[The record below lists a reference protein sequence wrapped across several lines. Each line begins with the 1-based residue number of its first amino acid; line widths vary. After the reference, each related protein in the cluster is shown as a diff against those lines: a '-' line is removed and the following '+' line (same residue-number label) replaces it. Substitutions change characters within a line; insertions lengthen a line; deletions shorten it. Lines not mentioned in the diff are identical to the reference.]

1 MRPHRFLEVRPQ
13 QGSLQRRAIKNGAS
27 KPRVAAGGL
36 VCAAWLMPLVAFG
49 AVVSPHAA
57 WAQVAAQDSNENPV
71 RVAYPLP
78 GNTLTG
84 VSKIL
89 FSGVP
94 DGGYVSVYIDMTPT
108 NKSQS
113 FRLATTQNSYQ
124 LDAGALS
131 EGKHTLTLISFSAS
145 GRQVGIKNVSFNVR
159 NVGSAGISE
168 DSVSLVNW
176 TARDVVAGK
185 VQRYRVF
192 AVSDATI
199 TGDISPLGGMSMMSM
214 GGLGGPPGIGGAGAA
229 AAAPGPKPAP
239 LDHQV
244 DLLLR
249 RVVREVGLIE
259 GSANVR
265 MVVQDAFDRKRVGA
279 ASGAGGAGMMGGMS
293 SMSMG
298 LGMGA
303 PGGGA
308 SASTP
313 LDANGKAIWDT
324 KWNRAP
330 ETGQAYTK
338 MIKPNGDEILTSK
351 KPATLPL
358 GDILPTFPAY
368 RVQKGATWN
377 SDIVIVGELSK
388 RDPHRLLN
396 VPVTLTSF
404 ENVSTPAGFER
415 RCARVEISQFSLP
428 DDIAKKI
435 ATALQS
441 EAGSSGAG
449 GIGGGIG
456 APPIGISASMSGAG
470 GASAEPPEILNYRA
484 TLTRTIWFD
493 VAAHQMVRSEDTIDA
508 YYEEKA
514 PPAPAMGGI
523 GLGSYSGSYSGLGG
537 VPGGYPGTPGGYPGL
552 GGVPGGYPGAPGGY
566 PGALGGYPGAPG
578 VGGYPGAPGIGG
590 MPVTPAAP
598 PEPKTVTYN
607 LRVVKFLDDRLPK
620 PSRKWTGG
628 VGTPRARDNTR
639 NPTLERANGADANNR

>member
-1 MRPHRFLEVRPQ
+1 MRPNRFLEVCPQ
-13 QGSLQRRAIKNGAS
+13 QDSPSRHRPEGAAFKRRKT
-27 KPRVAAGGL
+27 VYGL
-36 VCAAWLMPLVAFG
+36 LCAVWLMPLLTFA
-49 AVVSPHAA
+49 AVVSPQQAR
-57 WAQVAAQDSNENPV
+57 AQGAAQDSNDNPV
-71 RVAYPLP
+71 SVAYPLP

-84 VSKIL
+84 ASKIL

-94 DGGYVSVYIDMTPT
+94 DGGYVSVYVDMTPT
-108 NKSQS
+108 NKAQS
-113 FRLATTQNSYQ
+113 FRLATTQNSYE

-131 EGKHTLTLISFSAS
+131 EGKHVLTLISFSAS
-145 GRQVGIKNVSFNVR
+145 GRQVGIKTVPFNVK

-199 TGDISPLGGMSMMSM
+199 TGDTSAMSGSSMSGSSMSM
-214 GGLGGPPGIGGAGAA
+214 GGSPGGSSASAEPT
-229 AAAPGPKPAP
+229 PKPAP

-249 RVVREVGLIE
+249 RVVREVGMID

-265 MVVQDAFDRKRVGA
+265 MVVQDAFDRKRMGSESS
-279 ASGAGGAGMMGGMS
+279 SGGSGGS

-298 LGMGA
+298 SSGSSG
-303 PGGGA
+303 PSSSA
-308 SASTP
+308 SSSTP
-313 LDANGKAIWDT
+313 LDANGKAIWNKT
-324 KWNRAP
+324 WNRAP

-338 MIKPNGDEILTSK
+338 MIKPNGDEILITK

-388 RDPHRLLN
+388 REPHRLLN
-396 VPVTLTSF
+396 VPVSLTGF

-415 RCARVEISQFSLP
+415 RCAKIEIAQFSLP
-428 DDIAKKI
+428 DDMAKKI

-441 EAGSSGAG
+441 EAGSSAGAG
-449 GIGGGIG
+449 SSGGSPGG
-456 APPIGISASMSGAG
+456 SPGGMSMSGSMG
-470 GASAEPPEILNYRA
+470 GSSGASAEPPKILNSRA

-493 VAAHQMVRSEDTIDA
+493 IAAHQMVRSEDTVDA
-508 YYEEKA
+508 YYEEEA
-514 PPAPAMGGI
+514 PPASSMGGS
-523 GLGSYSGSYSGLGG
+523 GSMGGYSGMSGGYPSGG
-537 VPGGYPGTPGGYPGL
+537 SMGGGYPGGGYPGMS
-552 GGVPGGYPGAPGGY
+552 GGYPGSSPGMSGGY
-566 PGALGGYPGAPG
+566 PGGGYPGSSSG
-578 VGGYPGAPGIGG
+578 MGGYPGMGG
-590 MPVTPAAP
+590 MPSVPVAP

-607 LRVVKFLDDRLPK
+607 LRVIKFLDDRLPK
-620 PSRKWTGG
+620 PTSKWTGG
-628 VGTPRARDNTR
+628 AGTAHARDSTR
-639 NPTLERANGADANNR
+639 NPSLTRANGDDVNNR